1 MLKLVHSSSFCY
13 RNVLQSNIFCSLL
26 LGEGTW
32 SWSSMWALNETFCA
46 PHCSVPHIL
55 NYHIP
60 VTILLSACPQL
71 QVGAEQFLLAPRLHQ
86 MTYSI
91 CLLLY
96 SPANCSHTAYQVP
109 WYWAAQRALLYVSWV
124 KIIHFTDTF
133 SYAWGNFNMSLTVSH
148 GFSVPDDN
156 LPWPEGLNPAQFS

>member
-26 LGEGTW
+26 LGEGTS
-32 SWSSMWALNETFCA
+32 SWSSMWALNETFCT

-71 QVGAEQFLLAPRLHQ
+71 QVGAEQFLLAPMLHQ
-86 MTYSI
+86 MTFSI

-96 SPANCSHTAYQVP
+96 SPANCSYTAYQVP
-109 WYWAAQRALLYVSWV
+109 WHWAAQRALLYVSWYTLLTLSPV
-124 KIIHFTDTF
+124 REET
-133 SYAWGNFNMSLTVSH
+133 LTVSH

-156 LPWPEGLNPAQFS
+156 FPWPEGLNPAQFS